1 MKNFAIAFAALGTAE
16 AIKVT
21 RHPHNTPT
29 ENPCKKGFTL
39 DVVNDECVSVADIN
53 KVHENQ
59 CTEI

>member
-1 MKNFAIAFAALGTAE
+1 MKNFALVFAAFGTAE

-21 RHPHNTPT
+21 HNTPT